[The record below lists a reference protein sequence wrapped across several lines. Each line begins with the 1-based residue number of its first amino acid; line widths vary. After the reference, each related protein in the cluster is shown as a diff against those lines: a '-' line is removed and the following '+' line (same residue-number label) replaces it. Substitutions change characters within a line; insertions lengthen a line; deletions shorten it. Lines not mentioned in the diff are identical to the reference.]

1 MIIVLLASVTVATRW
16 RCSADPGASPRWAA
30 SSKSEPNRVLE
41 PLRIDP
47 TRSCC
52 RQIGA
57 NARVFKRNGGWSR
70 CPYRDS
76 AADHTLRLL
85 NDVRTADSE
94 QSSQPTRPASPAS
107 ALGVKRRSPVGLGL
121 RRRGPAREAEQ
132 QQLRLGARSVR
143 HGHHHA
149 DGRFGVW
156 RRGTAGAG
164 RQDPQGKTGVLLDLR
179 AVEQRGA
186 HRNGCRTSKSFSIA
200 ATASR
205 SFNMR
210 RDFSPTSFCPGA
222 SPLRVPGPDGDRRG
236 CGIGV
241 GARAR
246 PARRLATAEAGSTRH
261 AAGRGDRVPRGFCC
275 PSAGVT
281 FARPGTTRDPY

>member
-57 NARVFKRNGGWSR
+57 NARVFKRNGRWSR

-76 AADHTLRLL
+76 AADHTMRVL

-94 QSSQPTRPASPAS
+94 QSSQPARPASPAS

-156 RRGTAGAG
+156 RRGTAGQVVKIRKERRKFFWTCEAFSKEARIETDAG
-164 RQDPQGKTGVLLDLR
+164 PLRVSRSRRRRRDRSTCAATSVLH
-179 AVEQRGA
+179 AFAQA
-186 HRNGCRTSKSFSIA
+186 HRRFEYQARTVIVGAAGSGSEPERVRLADSPRRKPVPRATRQSV
-200 ATASR
+200 ATASQE
-205 SFNMR
+205 
-210 RDFSPTSFCPGA
+210 A
-222 SPLRVPGPDGDRRG
+222 SAV
-236 CGIGV
+236 
-241 GARAR
+241 
-246 PARRLATAEAGSTRH
+246 RLPE
-261 AAGRGDRVPRGFCC
+261 
-275 PSAGVT
+275 
-281 FARPGTTRDPY
+281 